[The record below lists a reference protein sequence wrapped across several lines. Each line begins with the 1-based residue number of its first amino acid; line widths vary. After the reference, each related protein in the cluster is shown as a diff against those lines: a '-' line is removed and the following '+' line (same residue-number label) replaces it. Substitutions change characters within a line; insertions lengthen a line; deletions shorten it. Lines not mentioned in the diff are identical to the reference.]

1 MAQKQFI
8 VIGMGRFGQSVA
20 KSLTNLGKEV
30 LAVDNDAGLIDDV
43 APYVTHAVQA
53 DATDEKAL
61 AALGLKNFDV
71 AVVTMGENMH
81 ASILITLL
89 CKEMGVNFVLA
100 KAQNEI
106 HAKVLRKTGADKVVF
121 PERDMGMRVA
131 HSLADSTVHDY
142 VEIAGDL
149 RIMDISVINGW
160 IGKDLIGLNF
170 RQKYGVNIIAIKKDN
185 QEINTSPRGTDILE
199 KGNTLIV
206 AGSKENISKLETMI
220 NK

>member
-1 MAQKQFI
+1 M
-8 VIGMGRFGQSVA
+8 
-20 KSLTNLGKEV
+20 
-30 LAVDNDAGLIDDV
+30 
-43 APYVTHAVQA
+43 
-53 DATDEKAL
+53 
-61 AALGLKNFDV
+61 
-71 AVVTMGENMH
+71 
-81 ASILITLL
+81 
-89 CKEMGVNFVLA
+89 
-100 KAQNEI
+100 
-106 HAKVLRKTGADKVVF
+106 RKTGADKVVF